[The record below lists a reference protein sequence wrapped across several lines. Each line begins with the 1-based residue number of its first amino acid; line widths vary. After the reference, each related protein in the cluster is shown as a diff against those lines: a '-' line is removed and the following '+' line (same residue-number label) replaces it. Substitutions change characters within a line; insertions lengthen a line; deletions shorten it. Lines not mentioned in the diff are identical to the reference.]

1 MTALRS
7 AALAIGL
14 GLALGQVA
22 ASAVAAD
29 DMTARRQSL
38 EPYFRMYRADGAGP
52 FPALLFVSGCSGF
65 AHGTSAQIYT
75 AMAEGWRAKGY
86 VVVFVDY
93 LAARGMG
100 RCSGITTA
108 EVGKDV
114 LAVASYLRTQ
124 PLIDPER
131 ISAIGWSLGGGGVL
145 DALAQT
151 DPGESSPL
159 HAVVAY
165 SPGCVTLEPWST
177 KVPALVLMGA
187 NDEMARPAIC
197 QQLFTQLP
205 SGTPLETRVY
215 PDAGHVFNFPEP
227 PPYVSYNAAAA
238 VAAAHDV
245 DQFMS
250 R

>member
-1 MTALRS
+1 MTPLRS
-7 AALAIGL
+7 AVLAVGL
-14 GLALGQVA
+14 SLVLSQIA
-22 ASAVAAD
+22 AATAAAAD
-29 DMTARRQSL
+29 DMVGRRQAL
-38 EPYFRMYRADGAGP
+38 ESYFRTYRPDGSGP
-52 FPALLFVSGCSGF
+52 FPALLFVSGCFGF
-65 AHGTSAQIYT
+65 AHGTSAQSYT
-75 AMAEGWRAKGY
+75 DMAEGWRAKGY

-93 LAARGMG
+93 LAARGRD
-100 RCSGITTA
+100 RCSAITTA
-108 EVGKDV
+108 DIGEDV

-124 PLIDPER
+124 PFVNPVR

-145 DALAQT
+145 DALAQL

-165 SPGCVTLEPWST
+165 SPVCVTLEPWSA

-205 SGTPLETRVY
+205 PGTPLETRVY
-215 PDAGHVFNFPEP
+215 PDAGHVFNL
-227 PPYVSYNAAAA
+227 SGGNYNAAATA
-238 VAAAHDV
+238 AAAHDV